1 MHFVNNAK
9 LGKGKCENGRKFA
22 SDVQIEGRFYVE
34 RKSIICNSHS
44 GVKNS
49 YTDAEYF
56 TRRKLSLK
64 LCLFSFYAH
73 ANLCATQFHAVSL

>member
-1 MHFVNNAK
+1 MLSSEKVNAK
-9 LGKGKCENGRKFA
+9 MARNLQVMLE
-22 SDVQIEGRFYVE
+22 VQIEGKFYVE

-56 TRRKLSLK
+56 TRGKLSLK

>member
-1 MHFVNNAK
+1 MLSSEKVNAK
-9 LGKGKCENGRKFA
+9 MAGNLQVMLE
-22 SDVQIEGRFYVE
+22 VQIEGKFYVE

-56 TRRKLSLK
+56 TRGKLSLK